1 MNEITVSPTVA
12 ALAIVPP
19 REVSYLDIRRD
30 QATYPRITAVPRDV
44 AVAALQQMIWRASF
58 NAAPGTFSDRDQA
71 ERLAAMAAELYDLLL
86 EDYNGV
92 GTDKVSFAEL
102 ARVIRRASVTRDTYG
117 INVRSLLSAVEDYC
131 AGEGHKAALILQA
144 ERWDTPPALP
154 TATAPTS
161 EERAALADI
170 LGKFAKKH
178 NMNGKI

>member
-1 MNEITVSPTVA
+1 MNEMTVSPTVA

-30 QATYPRITAVPRDV
+30 QATYPRITSVPREV

-102 ARVIRRASVTRDTYG
+102 ARIIRRASVSRDTYG
-117 INVRSLLSAVEDYC
+117 INCRSLLVAVEDYC
-131 AGEGHKAALILQA
+131 TGEGQKASRQLQA
-144 ERWDTPPALP
+144 EIWKHRTLTHHAAPAQEVSDTQ
-154 TATAPTS
+154 TAAAMVAIDRLTAKMKT
-161 EERAALADI
+161 
-170 LGKFAKKH
+170 K
-178 NMNGKI
+178 